1 MRILIAAIGRSR
13 AGAARDLYETYE
25 KRLHWATTLREI
37 DAAKSR
43 NPNERIQ
50 REAAALLKAIPQ
62 AAVRVALDET
72 GQDLSSDAF
81 AKRIAKWRDEGRA
94 DIAFVLGGADGLAKE
109 VTAGADLVLA
119 LGHMTWPHLLARAMV
134 MEQLYRASSILSGHP
149 YHRA

>member
-25 KRLHWATTLREI
+25 KRLPWATTLREI

>member
-25 KRLHWATTLREI
+25 KRLPWATTLREI

-81 AKRIAKWRDEGRA
+81 AR
-94 DIAFVLGGADGLAKE
+94 
-109 VTAGADLVLA
+109 
-119 LGHMTWPHLLARAMV
+119 
-134 MEQLYRASSILSGHP
+134 
-149 YHRA
+149 